1 MTRCFVYRCGKQDEQ
16 YVFLAN
22 KDGFDVLPDALQK
35 RLGALTYS
43 FDFELDETRRM
54 VRDDP
59 KAVLHALNTQG
70 FYLRLNASEDARDA

>member
-1 MTRCFVYRCGKQDEQ
+1 MTRCFVYRCGKQDDQ

-22 KDGFDVLPDALQK
+22 KDDFDVLPEALQQ

-43 FDFELDETRRM
+43 FDFELTEHRNM

-59 KAVLHALNTQG
+59 KAVIHALREQG
-70 FYLRLNASEDARDA
+70 FYLRLNAAEEPLNA